1 MPTTI
6 CRHRF
11 ALDLFRGDGTVL
23 ARCPAAPDWEPAVE
37 WARYE
42 GLRRGLVTAGADPHI
57 DPSWH
62 PTEGE
67 PYVVG
72 FGVHLVTPGGCT
84 VQSQFPITY
93 FESIAR
99 EASAELVHQG
109 HLEEGEQFLF
119 TASAYVGEVTAPADV
134 GSRVRAEEAS
144 PPLPLRKGRLEEVM
158 ALASPVD
165 DVGRGVPPVVLPSE
179 VLDEACTVAHE
190 AAPDEAGGI
199 LIGHL
204 YRDPEAESI
213 FAVIT
218 AQVPATRVHADTTS
232 LTFTADTWADVRA
245 AIALRNRQE
254 MMLGW
259 FHSHPVRDWCGD
271 ESGNQESRE
280 MLAEIFSHRDRAV
293 HRTVFSQPWAVAL
306 VISEIADGDQRPA
319 MWGWRGGRLVRRGF
333 HLIHKPEGRERWH
346 ANLSTT
352 SNPAQ

>member
-1 MPTTI
+1 MPATI

-11 ALDLFRGDGTVL
+11 ALDLFRRDGTML

-42 GLRRGLVTAGADPHI
+42 GLRRGLLTTGVAPRI

-62 PTEGE
+62 PNEGE

-72 FGVHLVTPGGCT
+72 FGVHLETPGERA
-84 VQSQFPITY
+84 VQSHFPITY
-93 FESIAR
+93 FESAAR

-109 HLEEGEQFLF
+109 YLEEGEQFLY
-119 TASAYVGEVTAPADV
+119 TATAFASEVPAAADV
-134 GSRVRAEEAS
+134 GSRIRADEAS
-144 PPLPLRKGRLEEVM
+144 PPVPLREGRLEEVM

-165 DVGRGVPPVVLPSE
+165 DVGRGVPPVLLPSE
-179 VLDEACTVAHE
+179 ILDEACTVAHE

-204 YRDPEAESI
+204 YRDLEAESI

-218 AQVPATRVHADTTS
+218 AQVRATRVHADTTS

-245 AIALRNRQE
+245 AIALRERQE

-259 FHSHPVRDWCGD
+259 FHSHPVRDWCGED
-271 ESGNQESRE
+271 EGDRESRE
-280 MLAEIFSHRDRAV
+280 SLAAIFSHRDRAV

-319 MWGWRGGRLVRRGF
+319 MWGWRGGRLERRGF
-333 HLIHKPEGRERWH
+333 HLIRESEGRK
-346 ANLSTT
+346 
-352 SNPAQ
+352 

>member
-1 MPTTI
+1 MPATI

-11 ALDLFRGDGTVL
+11 ALDLFRRDGTML

-42 GLRRGLVTAGADPHI
+42 GLRRGLVTAGGIPRI

-72 FGVHLVTPGGCT
+72 FGVHLETADGRA
-84 VQSQFPITY
+84 VQSHFPITY
-93 FESIAR
+93 FEGDAR
-99 EASAELVHQG
+99 DASSELVNQG

-119 TASAYVGEVTAPADV
+119 TATAFASEGPEKADA
-134 GSRVRAEEAS
+134 GNRIRAEEAS
-144 PPLPLRKGRLEEVM
+144 PPVPLREGRLEEVM
-158 ALASPVD
+158 ALATPVD

-179 VLDEACTVAHE
+179 VLDEARAMALE

-204 YRDPEAESI
+204 YRDLEAKCV

-218 AQVPATRVHADTTS
+218 ALVRATRTHADSTS

-245 AIALRNRQE
+245 AVELRDRQE

-259 FHSHPVRDWCGD
+259 FHSHPVRDWYGD
-271 ESGNQESRE
+271 DGGDVESRE
-280 MLAEIFSHRDRAV
+280 SLATIFSHRDHAV

-306 VISEIADGDQRPA
+306 VISEIAEGDQRA
-319 MWGWRGGRLVRRGF
+319 AVWGWRGGRLVRRGF
-333 HLIHKPEGRERWH
+333 HLIQEPEGR
-346 ANLSTT
+346 A
-352 SNPAQ
+352 